1 MCGGGQS
8 ALNHSYAVV
17 YVVFRRAGK
26 PAIRALWR
34 EECAIGYDAHITCN
48 QRWRIIAD
56 KMTERIAIHDDAQ
69 TPYQPSSR
77 RPDAAH

>member
-1 MCGGGQS
+1 MPNTHYHFYG
-8 ALNHSYAVV
+8 VV
-17 YVVFRRAGK
+17 YVVFRHAGK

-34 EECAIGYDAHITCN
+34 KERPIGYDAHITSN

-69 TPYQPSSR
+69 TPCRPSPH
-77 RPDAAH
+77 RPDASH